1 MKRAITLLATV
12 ATLASATA
20 AQAAEHTIL
29 ILPDAYFPAVT
40 YVNDGDTVRFNN
52 QSGAQHTII
61 AKNNSWELG
70 PITNGATVSLQFN
83 KGDQNEFYNKN
94 AKDSEGN
101 YVVVGTVS
109 FATAPLN

>member
-40 YVNDGDTVRFNN
+40 YVNDGDTVRFSN
-52 QSGAQHTII
+52 QSGSQHTII

-83 KGDQNEFYNKN
+83 KGVQNTFYNKDS
-94 AKDSEGN
+94 KDSDGN
-101 YVVVGTVS
+101 YLVTGTVS
-109 FATAPLN
+109 FSAAPLD